1 MGRWWESAT
10 KSVFGDAGEDG
21 GSSVGCFP
29 MIRRKLSR
37 NSYAYPDDPEKRK
50 GQGGAPAAAAEEVVT
65 VEVPEVQLR
74 ELNEITAS
82 FSGERL
88 IGQGSYAKV
97 YKATLRSGRPAV
109 VKRLEKPSRY
119 ASNAVFLRQLS
130 VASRLNHDN
139 FVRLLGY
146 TISNDLRVLV
156 YEYATMGT
164 LYDVLHGT
172 LSSAQPLFTH
182 LPLAKLA
189 ALHAESLTDD
199 GARDAGDREVLGQE
213 APEQGGG
220 GRPVLSWIHRVNIA
234 LDAARGLEYLHEMV
248 KPAVTHKDVRSTN
261 VLLFEGFR
269 AKVADYN
276 MFSQAADMA
285 RLNRSEH
292 TLGSFGY
299 QAPEYVHFMVI
310 VLLSRLLVW
319 VSDGF
324 VAWGWLFRYAMT
336 GQMTD
341 KSDVYSFGIVLLELL
356 TGRKPLDRTLPQ
368 GQRSL
373 ATPML
378 TEDRVQ
384 ECIDPKLGDQYPPA
398 GALKLGRIAVQCL
411 QYDPAFRPS
420 MGTVARV
427 INYAV
432 LRDQQGVV

>member
-1 MGRWWESAT
+1 
-10 KSVFGDAGEDG
+10 
-21 GSSVGCFP
+21 
-29 MIRRKLSR
+29 
-37 NSYAYPDDPEKRK
+37 
-50 GQGGAPAAAAEEVVT
+50 
-65 VEVPEVQLR
+65 VEVPEVPLR

-82 FSGERL
+82 FSDERL

-97 YKATLRSGRPAV
+97 YRAMLRGGHPVV
-109 VKRLEKPSRY
+109 VKRLEKPSKH
-119 ASNAVFLRQLS
+119 ASNVVFLKQLS
-130 VASRLNHDN
+130 VASRLRHEN

-164 LYDVLHGT
+164 LHDVLHG
-172 LSSAQPLFTH
+172 
-182 LPLAKLA
+182 
-189 ALHAESLTDD
+189 
-199 GARDAGDREVLGQE
+199 DREALPGHGG
-213 APEQGGG
+213 AGGG
-220 GRPVLSWIHRVNIA
+220 SPVLSWIHRVHIA
-234 LDAARGLEYLHEMV
+234 LDAARGLEYLHEV
-248 KPAVTHKDVRSTN
+248 VRPAVTHKDVRSTN
-261 VLLFEGFR
+261 VLLFDGFR
-269 AKVADYN
+269 AKIADYN

-285 RLNRSEH
+285 RLNRSTH

-299 QAPEYVHFMVI
+299 QAPE
-310 VLLSRLLVW
+310 
-319 VSDGF
+319 
-324 VAWGWLFRYAMT
+324 YAMT

-373 ATPML
+373 VNWATPML

-411 QYDPAFRPS
+411 QYDPTFRPS